1 MRAMEVSI
9 YTALTVFLLI
19 IVSVFLVSFLF
30 VNQVQSTPGGYT
42 PPTQTG
48 ACKTKLDCGAKGI
61 CMSINGVPNF
71 CGCFEDT
78 DCGGLPSKCIN
89 NRCT

>member
-30 VNQVQSTPGGYT
+30 VNQVQAIPGGYT

-48 ACKTKLDCGAKGI
+48 ACKTKLDCVKGI

-71 CGCFEDT
+71 CGCFEDI
-78 DCGGLPSKCIN
+78 DCGGLPSRCVNK
-89 NRCT
+89 RCT